1 MIAFSL
7 SFFIRIA
14 ILGIYIKAIRIF
26 PIGEVFQGLELT
38 AERME
43 LIRKGH
49 ANSRVAPMEG
59 MERSMRLSCVSRLL
73 AMMNTGDQLWV
84 CKLSDLADNA
94 EDACTLYFSF
104 LKKGIELKFFDTSYL
119 DTDLLRLNSE
129 PPADQKLLIQRIIQ
143 NYFDNPGGMPSGT
156 KERSSD
162 SGSADSVKKN
172 LIVREARSE
181 TIAMLKSCR
190 HEASLMEAFL
200 RESVISIRTYKRYF
214 QKHSDPN
221 LFLNTK
227 LPPVQKSDQSEA
239 V

>member
-1 MIAFSL
+1 MIL
-7 SFFIRIA
+7 
-14 ILGIYIKAIRIF
+14 ILCSVSDKQPNDSVANGLVHFLLKAKFQNAEYINA
-26 PIGEVFQGLELT
+26 VFHRESR
-38 AERME
+38 RME

-119 DTDLLRLNSE
+119 DTDLLKLNSE
-129 PPADQKLLIQRIIQ
+129 PSADQKLLIQRIIQ

-162 SGSADSVKKN
+162 SGSADSVKKKPH
-172 LIVREARSE
+172 RARG
-181 TIAMLKSCR
+181 K
-190 HEASLMEAFL
+190 
-200 RESVISIRTYKRYF
+200 IRDYRYAR
-214 QKHSDPN
+214 
-221 LFLNTK
+221 K
-227 LPPVQKSDQSEA
+227 LSS
-239 V
+239 

>member
-84 CKLSDLADNA
+84 CKLSDLEDNA

-104 LKKGIELKFFDTSYL
+104 LKKGIELKLFDTSYL

-162 SGSADSVKKN
+162 SGSADSVKKKPH
-172 LIVREARSE
+172 RA
-181 TIAMLKSCR
+181 
-190 HEASLMEAFL
+190 
-200 RESVISIRTYKRYF
+200 
-214 QKHSDPN
+214 
-221 LFLNTK
+221 
-227 LPPVQKSDQSEA
+227 
-239 V
+239 